1 MVERESGRCV
11 DERVRGEKEGYYYYI
26 QRVHVTGGLR
36 RTGRFLLFNM
46 HKLGAKINSDDS
58 RNGIGEQQ
66 CQG

>member
-1 MVERESGRCV
+1 MSES
-11 DERVRGEKEGYYYYI
+11 EVRKKAITI

-46 HKLGAKINSDDS
+46 HKLGAKMNSDDS
-58 RNGIGEQQ
+58 RNGIREQQ